1 MVPRLV
7 GGGGPAL
14 PHLHALPLEPLEDGP
29 GELDVLLDE
38 SRGDVAAVG
47 DDAHEGVGG
56 ELVDEAREVPVAH
69 LHELQENRVLEM
81 VSFSGL
87 DR

>member
-7 GGGGPAL
+7 GGGAGPGGGGPAA
-14 PHLHALPLEPLEDGP
+14 HLHALPLEPLEDGL

-38 SRGDVAAVG
+38 GPGDVAAVG
-47 DDAHEGVGG
+47 DDADEGVGG

-69 LHELQENRVLEM
+69 FHEL
-81 VSFSGL
+81 
-87 DR
+87 